1 MATLHARELRT
12 VWRRRL
18 FTFAVA
24 TFIVLALLLA
34 VGSPLM
40 AEYVQPGLIGP
51 VVFAVEWVVI
61 ATGLTWLALFA
72 LSKRRRDRP
81 GTE

>member
-1 MATLHARELRT
+1 MALYARELRT

-24 TFIVLALLLA
+24 TFIVLSILLA
-34 VGSPLM
+34 IGSPIL
-40 AEYVQPGLIGP
+40 AEVFQPGYLGP

-61 ATGLTWLALFA
+61 VTGLVWLALFEM
-72 LSKRRRDRP
+72 SKRRR
-81 GTE
+81 

>member
-1 MATLHARELRT
+1 MTLHAREMRT

-24 TFIVLALLLA
+24 TFIVLAILLA

-40 AEYVQPGLIGP
+40 AEVFRPGYLGP
-51 VVFAVEWVVI
+51 VVFAVEWIVI
-61 ATGLTWLALFA
+61 AAGLTWLALFTM
-72 LSKRRRDRP
+72 SKRRKDLR
-81 GTE
+81 